1 MFLIDEKIS
10 VDKPLTS
17 RTITKYDNVS
27 LQFTT
32 ARFITNYDN
41 VLLQITIAWLLQF
54 SVTTVITIYD
64 NCYNYNLRQVLQFM
78 ALLQFTTKQP
88 YLCLNFSSR
97 LLMICHLLDVLV
109 YTNIPYILFKKWCK

>member
-1 MFLIDEKIS
+1 MFLIDKKIS

-17 RTITKYDNVS
+17 RTITKYDDVL

-41 VLLQITIAWLLQF
+41 ELLQIMTAWLLQF

-64 NCYNYNLRQVLQFM
+64 RYYNLRW
-78 ALLQFTTKQP
+78 LL
-88 YLCLNFSSR
+88 
-97 LLMICHLLDVLV
+97 
-109 YTNIPYILFKKWCK
+109 

>member
-1 MFLIDEKIS
+1 MFLIDKKIS

-32 ARFITNYDN
+32 ARFVTNYDN

-54 SVTTVITIYD
+54 SVTAVITIYG

-88 YLCLNFSSR
+88 SCA
-97 LLMICHLLDVLV
+97 
-109 YTNIPYILFKKWCK
+109 